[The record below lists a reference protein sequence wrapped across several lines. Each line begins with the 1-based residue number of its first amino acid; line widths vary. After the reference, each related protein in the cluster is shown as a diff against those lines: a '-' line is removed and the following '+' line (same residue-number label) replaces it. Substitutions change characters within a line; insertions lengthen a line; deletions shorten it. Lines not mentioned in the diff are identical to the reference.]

1 MRERNPIRVV
11 HWGLDEAGLAMA
23 RLVLRRSGLET
34 AGAIDS
40 APERAGRDLGELIGY
55 GEQMG
60 IPVGDDPTRVL
71 TEARPDI
78 TLIAAAG
85 SRLDEVGP
93 KILQAMEAGSNVICL
108 AEELAYPWAAS
119 PELAESIDELAHAHG
134 VTVLGT
140 GLNPGF
146 IMDTMVLALTGCCL
160 DVERIRVTRITD
172 ISPLGSDFARSQG
185 VGLSPSHFAE
195 QVERGRIVGHLG
207 LEQSIHLI
215 ADALG
220 WRLDRVE
227 QERRP
232 VVAEIRR
239 ESPHGRV
246 EPGQAAG
253 TATSAVG
260 YVDGRP
266 RIVLEVQHQVSPEM
280 ETIQTG
286 DHIEIDGE
294 PNLRVSLEPGI
305 PGLKGTAAV
314 AVNMIASVLQVGPG
328 MKSMADLP
336 VPRAVLGD
344 LRDALVTV
352 GPTIEEEL
360 SRGWH
365 EQGLGG
371 HEEYVPF
378 RDVTG

>member
-23 RLVLRRSGLET
+23 RLILRRPGL
-34 AGAIDS
+34 AIVGAID
-40 APERAGRDLGELIGY
+40 PDAGRDLGELIGY
-55 GEQMG
+55 GAQMG
-60 IPVGDDPTRVL
+60 ILVQSDPARVL

-85 SRLDEVGP
+85 SRLDEVGT

-108 AEELAYPWAAS
+108 SEEMAYPWAAN
-119 PELAESIDELAHAHG
+119 PELAESLDELAHAHG

-146 IMDTMVLALTGCCL
+146 IMDTLVMALTGCCL

-172 ISPLGSDFARSQG
+172 ISPLGADFARSQG

-195 QVERGRIVGHLG
+195 QLKQGRVVGHVG
-207 LEQSIHLI
+207 LEQSIHLL

-220 WRLDRVE
+220 WKLDRVE

-232 VVAEIRR
+232 VLAEIRR
-239 ESPHGRV
+239 ESPHGRID
-246 EPGQAAG
+246 PGQAAG
-253 TATSAVG
+253 CATSAVG
-260 YVDGRP
+260 YVEGKP
-266 RIVLEVQHQVSPEM
+266 RLVLEVQHQVLPEI

-294 PNLRVSLEPGI
+294 PNLRVTLEPAI
-305 PGLKGTAAV
+305 PGLQGTAAV
-314 AVNMIASVLQVGPG
+314 AVNMIAAVLQVGPG
-328 MKSMADLP
+328 VKTMAELP
-336 VPRAVLGD
+336 IPRAVLGD
-344 LRDALVTV
+344 LRETLITT

-360 SRGWH
+360 ARGWH